1 MLFKISDRTS
11 RRNVGSVPSTG
22 YSTPSSI
29 LEPLG
34 LALEGTDP
42 LTQFAKE
49 ELDPLSQMALDAVCL
64 LAFTILLFVNILG

>member
-1 MLFKISDRTS
+1 MS
-11 RRNVGSVPSTG
+11 STG
-22 YSTPSSI
+22 YSTPSTI

-49 ELDPLSQMALDAVCL
+49 DMDPLSKIALDSVS
-64 LAFTILLFVNILG
+64 

>member
-1 MLFKISDRTS
+1 MTDRAFKK
-11 RRNVGSVPSTG
+11 NVNSLAGAGLPAA
-22 YSTPSSI
+22 

-49 ELDPLSQMALDAVCL
+49 EMDPLSKTTLDSVRR
-64 LAFTILLFVNILG
+64 G